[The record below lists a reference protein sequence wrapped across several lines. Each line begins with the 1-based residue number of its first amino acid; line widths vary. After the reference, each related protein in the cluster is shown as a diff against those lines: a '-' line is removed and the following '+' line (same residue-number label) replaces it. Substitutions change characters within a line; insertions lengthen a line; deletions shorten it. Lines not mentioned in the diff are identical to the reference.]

1 MTTINE
7 RLKDIRKRNRLT
19 LAEFGAKIGYHP
31 TTVSQI
37 ERSVKPYI
45 GRADDRYIITVSNVF
60 HVSEHWLRTGEG
72 EIDATVTPAESAAA
86 RTQLV
91 IGMFRELS
99 PESQALILDLA
110 KALIEED
117 KAAKKKAADPP
128 KENDGLEE
136 GA

>member
-1 MTTINE
+1 MSAINE
-7 RLKDIRKRNRLT
+7 RLREIRKRFKLS
-19 LAEFGAKIGYHP
+19 LAKFGDPIGYSKS
-31 TTVSQI
+31 TISQI
-37 ERSVKPYI
+37 ERGLPPYD
-45 GRADDRYIITVSNVF
+45 GVPDRYLIAVSKNYGI
-60 HVSEHWLRTGEG
+60 SERWIRTGEG
-72 EIDATVTPAESAAA
+72 EINATVTPAESAAA

-128 KENDGLEE
+128 KENGGREE

>member
-1 MTTINE
+1 MNTINE
-7 RLKDIRKRNRLT
+7 RLADLRKRLG
-19 LAEFGAKIGYHP
+19 LSLSKFGAPIGYHKA
-31 TTVSQI
+31 TVSRI
-37 ERSVKPYI
+37 ERGLTPYV
-45 GRADDRYIITVSNVF
+45 GRADDRYILAVSRAYNI
-60 HVSEHWLRTGEG
+60 SERWLRTGEG

-117 KAAKKKAADPP
+117 KTAKKKAADPP